1 MTDLASPPLAARP
14 APLPQPMPARYK
26 DRTVLAIGA
35 HPDDLELAVGG
46 TLAKLQKDGAR
57 VVMAVISIP
66 ADYETRRREAEAAA
80 AILGC
85 ELRILVDG
93 GATRRIE
100 DMKTYELVSL
110 LDGVVKELQ
119 PAAVLTHGPSE
130 IHRDHVMVYN
140 ATVSTQRLRYFDFFS
155 YHPNF
160 CRPVAVQF
168 HPRAYVDV
176 SDTIEAKMAAIAAH
190 RSQFGNRNLPIDIY
204 RDIARMN
211 GRMVGVQYAE
221 GLDVSRILLA

>member
-14 APLPQPMPARYK
+14 APAPQPVVSRYK

-46 TLAKLQKDGAR
+46 TLAKLQKSGAR
-57 VVMAVISIP
+57 VVMGVVSIP
-66 ADYETRRREAEAAA
+66 ADYETRRREAEEAA

-85 ELRILVDG
+85 ELRILMDG
-93 GATRRIE
+93 GITRRIE
-100 DMKTYELVSL
+100 DMKTYELVSQ
-110 LDGVVKELQ
+110 LDGVIKELQ
-119 PAAVLTHGPSE
+119 PAAVMTHGPSE
-130 IHRDHVMVYN
+130 IHRDHVLVYN
-140 ATVSTQRLRYFDFFS
+140 AVVSTQRLRYFDFFS

-176 SDTIEAKMAAIAAH
+176 SDTIEAKMDSIAAH
-190 RSQFGNRNLPIDIY
+190 RSQFCNRGLPIDIY

-211 GRMVGVQYAE
+211 GRMIGVQYAE
-221 GLDVSRILLA
+221 GLDVSRILIA